1 MTTSAIKAT
10 DVAAEVWKGLG
21 GDPCGLDRLTVTGPA
36 HVLPSSFPVTAV
48 GTGTIAA
55 ATMAAAELWR
65 LRGGPT
71 APVAVD
77 TVAAAGFAC
86 RSELFVELP
95 DQHLGDIWDSVAG
108 VYATANGWIRLHTN
122 FRRHRAAALHVLGL
136 DGDPDEEDGPPVER
150 AQVAEVVAKWGA
162 IELEEAIYRSGG
174 CAAVLR
180 SADQWRATPQAKR
193 LAERP
198 RVALTPLGGD
208 DGEHPVPGLPA
219 DAAPDRPLAGLRVL
233 DLTRVIAGP
242 VAGRFLAA
250 YGADVL
256 RVDGPDPEDSA
267 VLIGDTT
274 VGKRST
280 VLDLH
285 DGRDRMRMD
294 RLVADADV
302 VLTAYRPG
310 VMEGFGYDPIGLAKV
325 RPGVVVGTLSAYGEV
340 GPWGMRRGFDSLVQM
355 VSGIADEGRRAVG
368 VDKPVPLP
376 CQLLDHASGYLLAAG
391 VLTGL
396 ARRRA
401 AGRGG
406 GWLVEVSLA
415 RTAAWLEGLPRDGV
429 VDIDPG
435 VEQQTETLPDE
446 LAVEFDGALGHSRHV
461 TCPGRIDGAVPAWTS
476 APVPLGH
483 HAPHWAG

>member
-1 MTTSAIKAT
+1 MTSAT
-10 DVAAEVWKGLG
+10 DIASEVWQGLG
-21 GDPCGLDRLTVTGPA
+21 GDPGCLDRLTVTGPA

-48 GTGTIAA
+48 ATGSIAA

-71 APVAVD
+71 APVEVD
-77 TVAAAGFAC
+77 TVHAAGLAC

-95 DQHLGDIWDSVAG
+95 DQHIGGIWDSIAG
-108 VYATANGWIRLHTN
+108 VYATSNGWIRLHTN
-122 FRRHRAAALHVLGL
+122 FRRHRAAALQVLDLPTEPGAQ
-136 DGDPDEEDGPPVER
+136 VER
-150 AQVAEVVAKWGA
+150 SDVAAIVARWGA

-180 SADQWRATPQAKR
+180 SADQWRATPQARK

-208 DGEHPVPGLPA
+208 DGEHPVPGLPS
-219 DAAPDRPLAGLRVL
+219 DAGPDRPLAGLRVL

-256 RVDGPDPEDSA
+256 RIDGPDPEDSPA
-267 VLIGDTT
+267 LIGDMT
-274 VGKRST
+274 VGKRSA

-285 DGRDRMRMD
+285 DGRERMRFD

-310 VMEGFGYDPIGLAKV
+310 VMEGFGYDPAGLAKI

-355 VSGIADEGRRAVG
+355 VTGIADEGRRAVG

-376 CQLLDHASGYLLAAG
+376 CQLLDHASGYMLAAG

-406 GWLVEVSLA
+406 GWLVDVSLA
-415 RTAAWLEGLPRDGV
+415 RTAGWLEGLPRDGA
-429 VDIDPG
+429 VDIDDQA
-435 VEQQTETLPDE
+435 ESLPSD
-446 LAVEFDGALGHSRHV
+446 LAVEFDGPLGHSRHV
-461 TCPGRIDGAVPAWTS
+461 TCPCRIDGATAAWTG
-476 APVPLGH
+476 PPRPLGH
-483 HAPHWAG
+483 DQPTWAG